1 MIIRIACADTNTEY
15 LERLID
21 VLEDSAELHL
31 SMYSDAAI
39 LRENA
44 YLGRFDVLLLDP
56 SMYSRDLPIEKIPVT
71 IMLAGENRIPYEC
84 ETLPAIRKYQHIVN
98 IRRSILEICSKN
110 PKFGGTSNGVGG
122 TAAVVAVYSP
132 IGGAGKTTAALIAS
146 ARLAAHGK
154 RALYLNLEH
163 FASDGFYLTSQ
174 PSDSGLSAIMEQL
187 GEKGA
192 DLFMK
197 SCIRTKAD
205 NFFYIKHFDSPNDWN
220 VLSGEECAALL
231 YAAIS
236 SDTGGFRY
244 SNTTKET
251 HLRAAALVERIDVAD
266 ISHKLFGIKSLA
278 MLRAEQL
285 GFEKLHLFEGGR
297 IGIASISFEDK
308 RFNKLQDEHLSTL
321 VDLVRSVAGVEI
333 AVAIRQPTEARSFR
347 VSTRANIDFDVAAV
361 CATFGGGGHRRA
373 AGATV
378 EAKDTAEAERLV
390 LNAILAEMRK

>member
-84 ETLPAIRKYQHIVN
+84 ETLPAVRKYQHIIN

-110 PKFGGTSNGVGG
+110 PKFGGSSNGVSG
-122 TAAVVAVYSP
+122 TASVVAVYSP
-132 IGGAGKTTAALIAS
+132 IGGAGKTTAALIAA

-154 RALYLNLEH
+154 RALYLNFEH
-163 FASDGFYLTSQ
+163 FSSDAFYLPAQ
-174 PSDSGLSAIMEQL
+174 PSDSGLSAILEQL

-205 NFFYIKHFDSPNDWN
+205 NFFYIKHFDSPNDWG
-220 VLSGEECAALL
+220 VMSGEECTALL
-231 YAAIS
+231 LLLRQSGAFDVIFVDMDSAYNDKTTAVFNAADKILLVERADKIGTQKMDAFLAQTHIMDEYSLKMKRLANYAAPGATATDGDIPCI
-236 SDTGGFRY
+236 GRL
-244 SNTTKET
+244 TTT
-251 HLRAAALVERIDVAD
+251 STADAAAL
-266 ISHKLFGIKSLA
+266 ISHKVSSPEA
-278 MLRAEQL
+278 
-285 GFEKLHLFEGGR
+285 GFALL
-297 IGIASISFEDK
+297 
-308 RFNKLQDEHLSTL
+308 
-321 VDLVRSVAGVEI
+321 
-333 AVAIRQPTEARSFR
+333 
-347 VSTRANIDFDVAAV
+347 
-361 CATFGGGGHRRA
+361 
-373 AGATV
+373 
-378 EAKDTAEAERLV
+378 
-390 LNAILAEMRK
+390 LAE